1 VALVAYSAFSGAD
14 DIAACT
20 YHNDTILLEEYG
32 LIRYLVLVSVIA
44 SFGFSILA
52 YVIEGEAAFQ
62 SGLLLQGHASADEA
76 CQKCHDPWGSVSNE
90 KCKACHLFQFERD
103 PDHGKEKPRCADCHL
118 DHRGRN
124 FDIITTAKK
133 LKEL

>member
-1 VALVAYSAFSGAD
+1 MALVARTTFSGTD
-14 DIAACT
+14 DIACCPYRNNAV
-20 YHNDTILLEEYG
+20 LLKGYR
-32 LIRYLVLVSVIA
+32 LIRFLVLASVIA

-62 SGLLLQGHASADEA
+62 SGLLLQGHASADDA
-76 CQKCHDPWGSVSNE
+76 CQKCHDPWGSVSND
-90 KCKACHLFQFERD
+90 KCKSCHLFQFELE
-103 PDHGKEKPRCADCHL
+103 PDHGKEKPSCADCHL

-124 FDIITTAKK
+124 FDIKSTAKK